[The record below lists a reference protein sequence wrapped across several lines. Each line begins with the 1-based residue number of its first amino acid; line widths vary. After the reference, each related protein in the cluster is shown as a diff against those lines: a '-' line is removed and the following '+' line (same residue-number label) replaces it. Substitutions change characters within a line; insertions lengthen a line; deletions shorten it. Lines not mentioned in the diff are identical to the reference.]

1 MRNKIHTLEE
11 CLVYSDPENPWV
23 KIYFDKVNF
32 PDGKTGRY
40 NRIIEKDGVPGV
52 AILPILNKDICLVK
66 QYRYPIQKFSWEIPR
81 GFGDSRNSLLE
92 AMRELYEETGIFFE
106 SDTKPYDLSVVDLGI
121 VHPNSGLLASEVK
134 LFAAICSNEQLETLP
149 QDIEVI
155 EKQWFSLDSV
165 LQKIRTSEIT
175 DSFTIAAIFR
185 AKLLNL
191 L

>member
-1 MRNKIHTLEE
+1 MRNKIHKLEE
-11 CLVYSDPENPWV
+11 CLVYSDSENPWV

-40 NRIIEKDGVPGV
+40 NRIVEKDGLPGV
-52 AILPILNKDICLVK
+52 AILPILNRDICLVK

-81 GFGDSRNSLLE
+81 GFGDSRNSLSE
-92 AMRELYEETGIFFE
+92 AMRELYEETGILFK
-106 SDTKPYDLSVVDLGI
+106 SDENSCDLSVVELGI

-134 LFAAICSNEQLETLP
+134 LFAAVCSNEQLETSP

-155 EKQWFSLDSV
+155 EKQWFSLESV
-165 LQKIRTSEIT
+165 LQKIKTSEIT
-175 DSFTIAAIFR
+175 DSFTMAAIFK
-185 AKLLNL
+185 AQLLNL